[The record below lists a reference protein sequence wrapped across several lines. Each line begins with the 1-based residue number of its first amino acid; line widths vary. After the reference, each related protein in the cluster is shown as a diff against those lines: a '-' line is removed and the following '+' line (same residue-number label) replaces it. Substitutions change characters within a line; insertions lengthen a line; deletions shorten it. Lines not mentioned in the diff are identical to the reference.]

1 MNQINQKYISFVVII
16 LIIIL
21 GAYLVL
27 NGKKADAPADT
38 TDVEVKD
45 TATTTPVT
53 DTTNPSTDSTSSP
66 QASSGPSAPT
76 NLTKEQQD
84 LFVRLQKTVVARNFE
99 SFASALEEV
108 YKNKWSEVKEL
119 IQLESNMYVYA
130 TDTYWTK
137 GDLAN
142 SLKVSTIVY
151 NKVSEAWRFRYLRVV
166 TLEKYGRN
174 AFSTGDLQTAESYAN
189 QILQMMFRP
198 EGANL
203 LADIYISK
211 INTNIKDGNTTL
223 AKQNLGFIW
232 DYEVSADRQTT
243 LTNLKTQLEM

>member
-1 MNQINQKYISFVVII
+1 M
-16 LIIIL
+16 IIIL
-21 GAYLVL
+21 GAYFVL
-27 NGKKADAPADT
+27 NGKKVDAPVDT
-38 TDVEVKD
+38 TKIEIPDN
-45 TATTTPVT
+45 TITTPTVN
-53 DTTNPSTDSTSSP
+53 NPETSKTP
-66 QASSGPSAPT
+66 ADSAPS

-84 LFVRLQKTVVARNFE
+84 LFIRLQKTVKARDFE

-108 YKNKWSEVKEL
+108 YKNKWSQVKEL

-130 TDTYWTK
+130 TDTYWAK

-174 AFSTGDLQTAESYAN
+174 AFSTGDLQTAENYAN
-189 QILQMMFRP
+189 QILQMMFRL

-203 LADIYISK
+203 LADVYISK

-232 DYEVSADRQTT
+232 DYEVSADRRTT
-243 LTNLKTQLEM
+243 LTNLKTQLGM